1 MRVAL
6 ITPYSYT
13 YPGGVGRHVEALSE
27 QLLQS
32 GHDVRLLA
40 PYDPDDRL
48 SRVLHRGARPQAR
61 PMPEHLV
68 PLGRTAGLP
77 LNGAV
82 SNLAVFPKTV
92 GLLSRELRSGG
103 YDVVHVHEPNAPY
116 VSWYATEAAHVPTVG
131 TFHTYSTGAMVGR
144 FTANVAGAR
153 RLYSKLSARIAVSEA
168 ARWTAQRFY
177 GGRYRIVPNGV
188 DLSAARPSNLRP
200 HDELQILFVGRAE
213 ARKGLPVLL
222 RAFEALRGA
231 GIRARLTVA
240 GATEAEVEPLL
251 LERDGVEVAG
261 RVDDDEKWR
270 LLGEADLLCAPSLG
284 GESFG
289 MVLTEAF
296 ASGTPV
302 LASGIPGYRE
312 VVTDGHDGL
321 LVPVGDAVELG
332 EALRS
337 LALDPERRTRMAAN
351 ARGSAERFAW
361 PHVAAEVT
369 EVYEQ
374 ALEVPVPTTRKERIA
389 RRIGTLPTEP
399 GPRVPPQRL
408 PSLEPAEPSA
418 GRKRAARAARRAVVG
433 AGIVAGVGL
442 TALALQ
448 RIGIESIGR
457 ALLAATPVWVLAAF
471 ALMCAS
477 MLLRAEAWH
486 AILRAA
492 LPGIRVRRRDTARA
506 TMIGVLMSA
515 TLPARLG
522 EPSRALIMSRRLGR
536 MRERFPVVLGTMVSQ
551 TMLNILAL
559 AVLGSVMFATVG
571 PVQRERGRA
580 RRRHDRP
587 RRAARARA
595 HGALDPPPRQADS
608 LPARAA
614 GRHGGKARDARGTPR
629 PRGLPQAE
637 ARQLGRSQPARRLG
651 DPVARLLP
659 AAGGARARRA
669 RRYRRCG
676 RRAVRRERHGRAA
689 GHAVEPRRLPGR
701 LRGRAVGLRGG
712 QDERARL
719 RDHPAGR
726 RDRDRARDGDARA
739 RPRGHDLE
747 GPAPARPAR
756 RAGAA
761 PRLAP
766 ARRGGRGRGLEP
778 NPRAGCPRARAQ
790 LRRRGAQRIVAQTAS
805 PSTLTPPGGTVPFGP
820 APVAIVAHT
829 LPGFA

>member
-6 ITPYSYT
+6 ISPYSYT
-13 YPGGVGRHVEALSE
+13 YPGGVGRHAEALSE
-27 QLLQS
+27 QLLEA
-32 GHDVRLLA
+32 GHEVRLLA

-48 SRVLHRGARPQAR
+48 ARVLHRGARPQPR
-61 PMPEHLV
+61 PLPDHV
-68 PLGRTAGLP
+68 IPLGRTMGLP

-82 SNLAVFPKTV
+82 SNLAVFPESV
-92 GLLSRELRSGG
+92 GRLSRELRSGNF
-103 YDVVHVHEPNAPY
+103 DVVHVHEPNAPY
-116 VSWYATEAAHVPTVG
+116 ASWYATESARVPTVA
-131 TFHTYSTGAMVGR
+131 TFHTYSTSALVGR

-188 DLSAARPSNLRP
+188 DLSAARPSAARP

-231 GIRARLTVA
+231 GVRARLTVA
-240 GATEAEVEPLL
+240 GATETEVEPLL

-302 LASGIPGYRE
+302 VASAIAGYSD

-321 LVPVGDAVELG
+321 LLPVGDAVELG
-332 EALRS
+332 ESLRS
-337 LALDPERRTRMAAN
+337 LALDPERRMRMAAN
-351 ARGSAERFAW
+351 ARESAERFAW
-361 PHVAAEVT
+361 PRVASDVT

-374 ALEVPVPTTRKERIA
+374 ALETPAPFTRSARVA
-389 RRIGTLPTEP
+389 RRIGIQPTEP

-408 PSLEPAEPSA
+408 PSLAPTMPAA
-418 GRKRAARAARRAVVG
+418 GRKRAARAARRVVVVGGAVV
-433 AGIVAGVGL
+433 GVGL

-457 ALLAATPVWVLAAF
+457 AMLAATPVWVLAAF

-492 LPGIRVRRRDTARA
+492 LPGVRVRRRDTARA

-522 EPSRALIMSRRLGR
+522 EPSRALILSRRVGR
-536 MRERFPVVLGTMVSQ
+536 MRQRFPVVLGTMVSQ

-571 PVQRERGRA
+571 LFQGNEDALVAATIVPVVLLGLVLSAPWILRRGKPSRFQRVQQ
-580 RRRHDRP
+580 
-587 RRAARARA
+587 AAA
-595 HGALDPPPRQADS
+595 
-608 LPARAA
+608 
-614 GRHGGKARDARGTPR
+614 T
-629 PRGLPQAE
+629 
-637 ARQLGRSQPARRLG
+637 
-651 DPVARLLP
+651 
-659 AAGGARARRA
+659 ARRA
-669 RRYRRCG
+669 MVQ
-676 RRAVRRERHGRAA
+676 VRKGLEVFRKPRLGGWAA
-689 GHAVEPRRLPGR
+689 LNQLAAWAIQWLACYLLLVAL
-701 LRGRAVGLRGG
+701 GL
-712 QDERARL
+712 DERA
-719 RDHPAGR
+719 GI
-726 RDRDRARDGDARA
+726 
-739 RPRGHDLE
+739 
-747 GPAPARPAR
+747 
-756 RAGAA
+756 GAA
-761 PRLAP
+761 AAVLFAVNVTAALPATPSNLGVFQAACVAVLSAYGVGKTDALAYGIILQAVEIATALAMGMP
-766 ARRGGRGRGLEP
+766 ALVREGMTWKDLRVRALHASPVQLRGS
-778 NPRAGCPRARAQ
+778 
-790 LRRRGAQRIVAQTAS
+790 RRRGDAAEAE
-805 PSTLTPPGGTVPFGP
+805 
-820 APVAIVAHT
+820 A
-829 LPGFA
+829 